1 MLRDTTAGDSRELD
15 IQFHFAPVTQRMR
28 LGRDLLKSG
37 EGAHRRELI
46 CGGVRGQH
54 RGRPS
59 RIKAGKNNPA
69 SRTRVAR
76 AAVVAEPSSIREGR
90 VIGVVPDRI
99 CPASLST
106 LASARRPNRRAQPDE
121 KRGRF

>member
-46 CGGVRGQH
+46 CGGVRGQR

-59 RIKAGKNNPA
+59 RHQGREKQPGQQDESGQGR
-69 SRTRVAR
+69 SR
-76 AAVVAEPSSIREGR
+76 G
-90 VIGVVPDRI
+90 
-99 CPASLST
+99 
-106 LASARRPNRRAQPDE
+106 
-121 KRGRF
+121 